1 MLPAARDRA
10 AAPDF
15 SEGRFSNSHVGL
27 AEGEDNEPSASE
39 RHQASVSKA
48 KGR

>member
-10 AAPDF
+10 ASPDF
-15 SEGRFSNSHVGL
+15 SEGRFSKSFVGL
-27 AEGEDNEPSASE
+27 AEGEDSAPSDSE
-39 RHQASVSKA
+39 GHQASVSKA